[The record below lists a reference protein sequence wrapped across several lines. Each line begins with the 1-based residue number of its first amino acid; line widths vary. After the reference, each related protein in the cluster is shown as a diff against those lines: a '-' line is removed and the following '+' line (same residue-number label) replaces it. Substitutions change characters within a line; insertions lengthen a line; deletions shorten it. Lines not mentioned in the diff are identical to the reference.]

1 MSPLIERKIINFLNC
16 ESSIEELNFL
26 LKWIEKKNNLRV
38 FKVYVSVNHF
48 SNLAMSRANQEK
60 IIKEIKDRINSK
72 QTKRE
77 LNFSFKNI
85 FKYAAII
92 SISVAVG
99 YYNQMRKGVTD
110 EKKVVL
116 DPNKVTLQTSSGN
129 QIVLENLD
137 DKLIEIDDEILIKK
151 ESKKIV
157 FDQKKGIK
165 KLSYNT
171 LTVPYGKRFD
181 VELSD
186 GSIVNLNSGSS
197 LKFPVQF
204 INGMERKVYLDGEA
218 FFNISENN
226 KDIFK
231 VVSNDAI
238 TEVYGTQFNVKS
250 YKEDSFSEII
260 LVDGS
265 LGVKGLSDNQKI
277 VSLKPGFRA
286 NVNQSN
292 EKIEISKVNTK
303 IYTSWI
309 DGRVI
314 FRDENIDSMILKLE
328 RLYNVII
335 TNDNKKLSDNF
346 FNATIVVEEESI
358 DEVMGYLKEVY
369 KIKYQKFNNK
379 IIIK

>member
-38 FKVYVSVNHF
+38 FKDYVSVNHF

-137 DKLIEIDDEILIKK
+137 DILIEIDDEILIKK

-186 GSIVNLNSGSS
+186 GSIVYLNSGSS

-260 LVDGS
+260 LVNGS

-369 KIKYQKFNNK
+369 NIKYQKFNNK

>member
-26 LKWIEKKNNLRV
+26 LKWIEKKNNLKV
-38 FKVYVSVNHF
+38 FKDYISVNHF

-72 QTKRE
+72 QTNRE

-85 FKYAAII
+85 FKYVAII

-110 EKKVVL
+110 ENNVVL
-116 DPNKVTLQTSSGN
+116 DPNKVTLQTSNGN
-129 QIVLENLD
+129 QIVLENID
-137 DKLIEIDDEILIKK
+137 DKLIEIDDEIVIKK

-218 FFNISENN
+218 FFNITENN

-292 EKIEISKVNTK
+292 EEIEISKVNTK

-369 KIKYQKFNNK
+369 NIKYQKFNNK

>member
-99 YYNQMRKGVTD
+99 YYNQMREGVAD

-116 DPNKVTLQTSSGN
+116 DPNKVTLETSSGN

-137 DKLIEIDDEILIKK
+137 DKLIEIDDEIVIKK

-171 LTVPYGKRFD
+171 LTEPYGKRFD

-369 KIKYQKFNNK
+369 NIKYQKFNNK

>member
-38 FKVYVSVNHF
+38 FKDYVSVNHF

-99 YYNQMRKGVTD
+99 YYSQMRKGVTD

-137 DKLIEIDDEILIKK
+137 DILIEIDDEILIKK

-369 KIKYQKFNNK
+369 NIKYQKFNNK

>member
-1 MSPLIERKIINFLNC
+1 MTPLIERKIINFLNC

-26 LKWIEKKNNLRV
+26 LKWIEKKNNLKV
-38 FKVYVSVNHF
+38 FKDYISVNHF

-72 QTKRE
+72 QTNRE

-85 FKYAAII
+85 FKYVAII

-110 EKKVVL
+110 ENNVVL
-116 DPNKVTLQTSSGN
+116 DPNKVTLQTSNGN

-137 DKLIEIDDEILIKK
+137 NKLIEIDDEIVIKK

-218 FFNISENN
+218 FFNITENN

-260 LVDGS
+260 LVNGS

-369 KIKYQKFNNK
+369 NIKYQKFNNK

>member
-26 LKWIEKKNNLRV
+26 LKWIEKKNNLKV
-38 FKVYVSVNHF
+38 FKDYISVNHF

-218 FFNISENN
+218 FFNITENN

-369 KIKYQKFNNK
+369 NIKYQKFNNK

>member
-16 ESSIEELNFL
+16 ESSIEELKFL
-26 LKWIEKKNNLRV
+26 LKWIEKKNNLKV
-38 FKVYVSVNHF
+38 FKNYVSINHF

-60 IIKEIKDRINSK
+60 IIKEIKDRINNK
-72 QTKRE
+72 DTKRE
-77 LNFSFKNI
+77 LNFSFNNI

-92 SISVAVG
+92 SISIAVG
-99 YYNQMRKGVTD
+99 YYNQMRKGATD
-110 EKKVVL
+110 ENNVVL
-116 DPNKVTLQTSSGN
+116 DPSKITLQTSNGS

-137 DKLIEIDDEILIKK
+137 DKLIEIDDEIVIKK
-151 ESKKIV
+151 ESKKII
-157 FDQKKGIK
+157 FDQKKGLK
-165 KLSYNT
+165 NLSYNT

-186 GSIVNLNSGSS
+186 GTIVNLNSGTS

-204 INGMERKVYLDGEA
+204 IDGMERKVYLDGEA
-218 FFNISENN
+218 FFKVSENSN
-226 KDIFK
+226 DIFK

-265 LGVKGLSDNQKI
+265 LGVKGSSDNQEI

-369 KIKYQKFNNK
+369 NIKYQKFNNK
-379 IIIK
+379 IVIK

>member
-1 MSPLIERKIINFLNC
+1 MTPLIERKIINFLNC

-38 FKVYVSVNHF
+38 FKDYVSVNHF

-72 QTKRE
+72 QTNRE

-99 YYNQMRKGVTD
+99 YYNQMRKGVID

-137 DKLIEIDDEILIKK
+137 DILIEIDDEILIKK

-369 KIKYQKFNNK
+369 NIKYQKFNNK

>member
-369 KIKYQKFNNK
+369 NIKYQKFNNK

>member
-16 ESSIEELNFL
+16 ESSIEELDFL

-186 GSIVNLNSGSS
+186 GSIVYLNSGSS

-369 KIKYQKFNNK
+369 NIKYQKFNNK

>member
-60 IIKEIKDRINSK
+60 IIKEIKHRINSK

-85 FKYAAII
+85 FKYVAII
-92 SISVAVG
+92 SISIAVG

-165 KLSYNT
+165 NLLYNT

-186 GSIVNLNSGSS
+186 GSIVYLNSGSS

-265 LGVKGLSDNQKI
+265 LGVKGLSDNQKF

-369 KIKYQKFNNK
+369 NIKYQKFNNK

>member
-38 FKVYVSVNHF
+38 FKDYVSVNHF

-60 IIKEIKDRINSK
+60 IIKEIKDRINSQ

-77 LNFSFKNI
+77 LNFSLKNI

-99 YYNQMRKGVTD
+99 YYNQMRKGVID

-218 FFNISENN
+218 FFNITENN

-260 LVDGS
+260 LVNGS

-309 DGRVI
+309 NGRVI

-369 KIKYQKFNNK
+369 NIKYQKFNNK

>member
-186 GSIVNLNSGSS
+186 GSIVYLNSGSS

-369 KIKYQKFNNK
+369 NIKYQKFNNK

>member
-38 FKVYVSVNHF
+38 FKDYVSVNHF

-99 YYNQMRKGVTD
+99 YYNQMRKGVID

-137 DKLIEIDDEILIKK
+137 DILIEIDDEILIKK

-218 FFNISENN
+218 FFNITENN

-265 LGVKGLSDNQKI
+265 LGVKGLSDSQKI

-369 KIKYQKFNNK
+369 NIKYQKFNNK

>member
-260 LVDGS
+260 LVNGS

-314 FRDENIDSMILKLE
+314 FRDENIASMILKLE